1 MISDVLCVI
10 LGGGRGRRLNPLTKE
25 RCKPAVPFAGQY
37 RLIDVP
43 ISNCLNSM
51 LNKIYVLTQFNSE
64 SLNKHIARTYKIDR
78 FSGGFVEIMAA
89 EQSFD
94 SNDWFQGT
102 ADAVRRCLKHFDD
115 PLIKRILILSGDQL
129 YKFNF
134 RELLDFHFEKQAEIT
149 LACNAVDRSRASDFG
164 IIGIEKDSQVVS
176 FFEKPED
183 LQAIKDFAVTVEGK
197 ERFLAS
203 MGIYLFEKN
212 VLVDLLSNSQ
222 KVDFGREVLP
232 EAFANKNTKAFIF
245 DGYWQDI
252 GTIQSFYDANLMLT
266 DPLPRIDMFDEY
278 WPFFSRARNLPPAK
292 IQSSR
297 IQLSLI
303 SNGCIIEDATIK
315 HSVMGLRSRI
325 WHSTLIE
332 DSIIMGCDYYE
343 TLDEMVANEQTQT
356 PSLGIGRRCFIK
368 NAIIDKNVRIGNDVK
383 IINKDGVVEGERQ
396 GVFFKEG
403 IAIITKNML
412 IPNNTVI

>member
-1 MISDVLCVI
+1 MSDVLCVI
-10 LGGGRGRRLNPLTKE
+10 LGGGRGRRLSPLTKE
-25 RCKPAVPFAGQY
+25 RCKPAVPLAGQY

-64 SLNKHIARTYKIDR
+64 SLNKHIARTYTIDR

-89 EQSFD
+89 EQSSD

-102 ADAVRRCLKHFDD
+102 ADAVRRCLKHFDE

-129 YKFNF
+129 YKFNL
-134 RELLDFHFEKQAEIT
+134 RDLLDFHFKKNAEIT
-149 LACNAVDRSRASDFG
+149 LACHPVDRSIASDFG
-164 IIGIEKDSQVVS
+164 IIGIEEDSKVVS
-176 FFEKPED
+176 FFEKPKD
-183 LQAIKDFAVTVEGK
+183 IDAITDYAVQVEGK

-203 MGIYLFEKN
+203 MGIYLFEKK
-212 VLVDLLSNSQ
+212 VLVELLSNSK

-232 EAFANKNTKAFIF
+232 GAFAHKNTKAFLF
-245 DGYWQDI
+245 EGYWQDI
-252 GTIQSFYDANLMLT
+252 GTIRSFYDANLMLT

-297 IQLSLI
+297 IQLALI

-315 HSVMGLRSRI
+315 HSVMGLRSRV

-343 TLDEMVANEQTQT
+343 TLDEMVANEQAGI
-356 PSLGIGRRCFIK
+356 PSLGIGRRCYIK
-368 NAIIDKNVRIGNDVK
+368 NSIIDKNVRIGDDVK
-383 IINKDGVVEGERQ
+383 IINKDGVVEGERD
-396 GVFFKEG
+396 GIFFKEG
-403 IAIITKNML
+403 IAIISKNMIL
-412 IPNNTVI
+412 ANGTVI